1 MFHFIISVH
10 FKLVT
15 KPNVCF
21 NTRPN
26 NLMIILL
33 LLHMFC
39 YIILP
44 GTGFSLKSCQ
54 MKSYK
59 TVYRRNVVEMILSWL
74 GNWRVN
80 LHLVVFAQHQIVEG
94 DRGKMTGHNLNHF
107 PAAPL
112 LTRTMQMH
120 QKYYWRELLLWK
132 ANYQVNLHFGPHFF
146 LGHRMLNIHSR
157 PHFKK

>member
-74 GNWRVN
+74 ENWRVN
-80 LHLVVFAQHQIVEG
+80 LHLVVFAQHQIVEDDG
-94 DRGKMTGHNLNHF
+94 AQSQPF
-107 PAAPL
+107 P
-112 LTRTMQMH
+112 RTMQMH